1 MGSDPITFFIG
12 VMSVEQFTEV
22 FKKLLRI
29 RKFKFGAIN
38 SKYMEAIPGFPF
50 WDVLVEEVHRKVK

>member
-1 MGSDPITFFIG
+1 MPEPEYIFHWGYD
-12 VMSVEQFTEV
+12 VEQFTEV

-29 RKFKFGAIN
+29 RKLKFGAIN